1 MIALGCTFAGLGV
14 REISRE
20 QYEAQFG
27 RPTAGDPAFQDVVGE
42 YLSGVAFD
50 NAYARHA
57 LNGFS
62 HEDAVRAAQQEVY
75 GQVRSR
81 GVGAQG
87 EENRRAIREYQAAQ
101 GGGSPPQP
109 PIAATGMQSSGL
121 PPVARGRMAGLL
133 LAAALAGGGALLGNQ
148 LVLNQSKRI

>member
-1 MIALGCTFAGLGV
+1 M

-27 RPTAGDPAFQDVVGE
+27 RPTADDSAFQDVVGE
-42 YLSGVAFD
+42 YLGGVAFD

-57 LNGFS
+57 LSGFS

-87 EENRRAIREYQAAQ
+87 EENRRAIREYRAAQ

-109 PIAATGMQSSGL
+109 PIAAVGAEMSGL

-133 LAAALAGGGALLGNQ
+133 LATALAGGGVLLGNQ
-148 LVLNQSKRI
+148 LALNQPRGV

>member
-1 MIALGCTFAGLGV
+1 M

-27 RPTAGDPAFQDVVGE
+27 RPTAGDSAFQDVVGE

-57 LNGFS
+57 LSGFS

-87 EENRRAIREYQAAQ
+87 EENRRAIREYRVAQ

-109 PIAATGMQSSGL
+109 PTAAVGAGMSGL
-121 PPVARGRMAGLL
+121 PPVARGRKAGLL
-133 LAAALAGGGALLGNQ
+133 LATALAGGGVLLGNQ
-148 LVLNQSKRI
+148 LALNQPRGV